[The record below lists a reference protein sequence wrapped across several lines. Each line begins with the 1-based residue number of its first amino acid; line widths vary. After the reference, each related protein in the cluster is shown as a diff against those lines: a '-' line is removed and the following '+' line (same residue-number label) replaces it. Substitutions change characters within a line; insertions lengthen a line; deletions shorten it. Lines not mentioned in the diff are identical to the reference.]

1 MTTWLTLKEL
11 SEYLKKGRSTLY
23 RFARGGQIPARKF
36 GRTWRFDCDEIDVW
50 IKSGMAADSAQKK
63 EKQ

>member
-1 MTTWLTLKEL
+1 MTIWLTHKEL
-11 SEYLKKGRSTLY
+11 AEYLKKGRSTLY
-23 RFARGGQIPARKF
+23 RLARGGQIPARKF
-36 GRTWRFDCDEIDVW
+36 GRTWRFDRDEIDAW

>member
-36 GRTWRFDCDEIDVW
+36 GRTWRFDRDEIDVW